1 MAATLS
7 RPVAK
12 TADESL
18 PIYIELPQVQ
28 TRRGYLVFKR
38 CFDFTFALLA
48 LIVLAV
54 PMGIIAAIIA
64 LDSPGGPIYR
74 QERLGKD
81 GKPFLICKFRSMRMD
96 AEKDGPKWAER
107 SDDRCTRFGGLLRK
121 TRLDELPQLW
131 NILKGEMS
139 FVGPRP
145 ERKYFY
151 EQFEKYIVGFSNRLV
166 VTPGLTGY
174 AQVNGGYELTPEEK
188 IVYDMEYCPPV
199 DPARSAMYRKNSA
212 SHFYPRWCTLR
223 KHDEDRR
230 NIHE

>member
-1 MAATLS
+1 MEMTQHGGNTFPAGS
-7 RPVAK
+7 RKQPMNRSQY
-12 TADESL
+12 TSSF
-18 PIYIELPQVQ
+18 
-28 TRRGYLVFKR
+28 RRYRHAGAIWVFKR

-107 SDDRCTRFGGLLRK
+107 SDDRCTRFGALLRK

-139 FVGPRP
+139 FVGPA
-145 ERKYFY
+145 
-151 EQFEKYIVGFSNRLV
+151 
-166 VTPGLTGY
+166 PGAEIL
-174 AQVNGGYELTPEEK
+174 
-188 IVYDMEYCPPV
+188 
-199 DPARSAMYRKNSA
+199 
-212 SHFYPRWCTLR
+212 LR
-223 KHDEDRR
+223 AV
-230 NIHE
+230 

>member
-81 GKPFLICKFRSMRMD
+81 GKPFLICKFRSIRMD

-151 EQFEKYIVGFSNRLV
+151 EQFEKRMQMV
-166 VTPGLTGY
+166 
-174 AQVNGGYELTPEEK
+174 E
-188 IVYDMEYCPPV
+188 
-199 DPARSAMYRKNSA
+199 RS
-212 SHFYPRWCTLR
+212 LR
-223 KHDEDRR
+223 
-230 NIHE
+230 

>member
-12 TADESL
+12 TADE
-18 PIYIELPQVQ
+18 PRTIYIELPQVQ

-81 GKPFLICKFRSMRMD
+81 GKPF
-96 AEKDGPKWAER
+96 
-107 SDDRCTRFGGLLRK
+107 
-121 TRLDELPQLW
+121 
-131 NILKGEMS
+131 
-139 FVGPRP
+139 
-145 ERKYFY
+145 
-151 EQFEKYIVGFSNRLV
+151 
-166 VTPGLTGY
+166 
-174 AQVNGGYELTPEEK
+174 
-188 IVYDMEYCPPV
+188 
-199 DPARSAMYRKNSA
+199 
-212 SHFYPRWCTLR
+212 
-223 KHDEDRR
+223 
-230 NIHE
+230 